1 MATLIRMPEVAANTD
16 SAVIVSWT
24 KQQGDTVAQGD
35 CLAEIETEKAVIE
48 FNAEQSGVLGR
59 ILVQAGEDTAVGTPI
74 AVLLAQGEKEADIS
88 ALLSENTDAHEPLET
103 GVTTPHV
110 TVEQPRADTGTDTDT
125 LAPVAS
131 VATRGRIFASP
142 LAKRLARTAGIDLAA
157 LKGSGPQGRI
167 IKRDVQAASI
177 ATRSADTSTAKVAQG
192 TAAVASDASDQSYTD
207 VPHTSMRR
215 TIARRLSESKQT
227 VPHFY
232 LRADCRMDALLA
244 LRAQINQ
251 AAPRKISVND
261 IIVKAVGVAL
271 RQMPE
276 MNVSWTE
283 AALRHYEAVDVAV
296 AVSTPAGLMTPVV
309 KAVDAKPLSI
319 ISCNIADLAQR
330 ARDGKLAPKEYQ
342 GGSFTVSNLGMYGVQ
357 EFSAIINP
365 PQAAILAVGSVEM
378 RPVVDDGALGM
389 ASLMTVTLS
398 VDHRAIDG
406 ALAAKWLGVFKKII
420 ENPLSALI

>member
-1 MATLIRMPEVAANTD
+1 
-16 SAVIVSWT
+16 
-24 KQQGDTVAQGD
+24 GD

-88 ALLSENTDAHEPLET
+88 ALLSENTD
-103 GVTTPHV
+103 
-110 TVEQPRADTGTDTDT
+110 TDT
-125 LAPVAS
+125 LAPVAP

-167 IKRDVQAASI
+167 IKRDVQAAST
-177 ATRSADTSTAKVAQG
+177 ATSSADTSTAKVAQG

-251 AAPRKISVND
+251 
-261 IIVKAVGVAL
+261 
-271 RQMPE
+271 
-276 MNVSWTE
+276 
-283 AALRHYEAVDVAV
+283 
-296 AVSTPAGLMTPVV
+296 
-309 KAVDAKPLSI
+309 
-319 ISCNIADLAQR
+319 
-330 ARDGKLAPKEYQ
+330 
-342 GGSFTVSNLGMYGVQ
+342 
-357 EFSAIINP
+357 
-365 PQAAILAVGSVEM
+365 
-378 RPVVDDGALGM
+378 
-389 ASLMTVTLS
+389 
-398 VDHRAIDG
+398 
-406 ALAAKWLGVFKKII
+406 
-420 ENPLSALI
+420 

>member
-16 SAVIVSWT
+16 SAVIVSWA

-35 CLAEIETEKAVIE
+35 CLAEIETDKAVIE
-48 FNAEQSGVLGR
+48 FNAEQSGVLGK

-74 AVLLAQGEKEADIS
+74 AVLLAQGERDADMD
-88 ALLSENTDAHEPLET
+88 ALLS
-103 GVTTPHV
+103 GK
-110 TVEQPRADTGTDTDT
+110 TGTDVQTEADVTGLDVAVEPPDADADT
-125 LAPVAS
+125 IAPAAA
-131 VATRGRIFASP
+131 ATRGRVFASP
-142 LAKRLARTAGIDLAA
+142 LAKRLARTAGIDLAT
-157 LKGSGPQGRI
+157 LEGSGPQGRI
-167 IKRDVQAASI
+167 VKRDVQAATGSP
-177 ATRSADTSTAKVAQG
+177 AATSTAEAAQPA
-192 TAAVASDASDQSYTD
+192 AAVAPDASGQSYTD

-244 LRAQINQ
+244 LRVQINQ

-283 AALRHYEAVDVAV
+283 AALRQYEAVDVSV
-296 AVSTPAGLMTPVV
+296 AVSTPAGLITPVV
-309 KAVDAKPLSI
+309 KAVDTRPLSV
-319 ISCNIADLAQR
+319 ISGDIADLAQR
-330 ARDGKLAPKEYQ
+330 ARDGKLAPQEYQ
-342 GGSFTVSNLGMYGVQ
+342 GGSFTISNLGMYGVQ

-378 RPVVDDGALGM
+378 RPVVNDGVLGP
-389 ASLMTVTLS
+389 ASVMTVTLS

-406 ALAAKWLGVFKKII
+406 ALAAKWLGVFKQII
-420 ENPLSALI
+420 ENPVSALI